1 MIPAILMAI
10 TILFILVNLYHFFTN
25 RTFKKSYFSSA
36 MFYKL
41 FYTMLGLT
49 IGFAVLYYA
58 LSYYGTVL
66 VINDPTGEPADRDF
80 LEYLYFSGVTML
92 SVGYGDFVPVG
103 SARLFALIQAA
114 LGVLLPTACFMKA
127 LTSSGEKG
135 SGSNS

>member
-10 TILFILVNLYHFFTN
+10 TMLFILVNLYYFFTN
-25 RTFKKSYFSSA
+25 KTFKKSYFSSA
-36 MFYKL
+36 LFYKL

-58 LSYYGTVL
+58 LSSYGTVL
-66 VINDPTGEPADRDF
+66 VINDPTGEPADHNF

-92 SVGYGDFVPVG
+92 SVGYGDLVPVG
-103 SARLFALIQAA
+103 SARLFSLLQAS

-127 LTSSGEKG
+127 LTSSGVKG